1 MSDLGEE
8 ATEHCTDDV
17 EEAEESHD
25 RSMTEESVSEDNQ
38 SDVDSDFD
46 ASRDAVIRKYQQIR
60 EDEFEDLHLPAAA
73 ADEVRQCW
81 QAFLAKFSSA
91 ELAGLAIYDAIFED
105 APSMRPLFKSP
116 RTIFGLTFTNVL
128 SNMFSMSGNPSAL
141 RSSVE
146 TLGFQHLDRD
156 VTTARIAIFAGAILT
171 TVEAELGREF
181 TPEARSGLIAVL
193 NYIGGA
199 IIYCRNELG
208 TRIKTIQRSW
218 KIANHEAMISDAP
231 LPDDEELVEKNTT
244 PQSAAERKRQIT
256 DGTDDTVA
264 SSGEKLDRKALG
276 QLKIDEDDIRN
287 SSELSPR
294 GEVNVPTTFNEMFLF
309 NAAVMGFGE
318 SKWMHI
324 VLERFDAMAT
334 NVANTNRLQEEC
346 DVLSLLLAK
355 HKQGA
360 IVLPQFK
367 AVMLA
372 SLRSM
377 VPKDWDMDHEVAWNW
392 FWENMERML
401 KKMIGVPQNYGKVL
415 KKLLSSLDKETI
427 QRTRQAVFSRFFEL
441 APTAESFMK
450 QSSTRMYYIAD
461 KIMEMT
467 MDIYE
472 STRHVV
478 DDISG
483 LGLRHV
489 GYGVPTEYFPPMV
502 QAYCEAI
509 EKLCPDRFGPEAFQW
524 SLSLITKILT
534 RVILEGSTVV
544 MKAINTNQESAV
556 RQAVAVAP
564 RGRRAMEVLNVAVGT
579 QTISPL
585 YWSIDSGALNC
596 ARAIIEDLL
605 TIRAD
610 RDVYYYGC
618 DALFTRHPEI
628 VHRMC
633 TSAPSLLLPLFDGL
647 VWRSRLTKD
656 GFRRVNLYIKH
667 LVQDAKG
674 LFSPTLHWLVQ
685 YKDPKIMSHIVV
697 SLTTDLIWS
706 RFAAFQFLFG
716 RCYFLMTLCLFF
728 VSQSLMKGKK
738 DSEES
743 LEVNVAR
750 FALRLWLYIPSLSG
764 LFYSLVKDIVTDI
777 AWGRMSRTG
786 CAPIPKTLT
795 SVKQVGR
802 LLLTFV
808 LIGMFVFEPILW
820 CSSTWMN
827 SSQVL
832 IFSTECG
839 MDEVSKVYSAFS
851 AIGMVLFWLLL
862 ADFTVFS
869 MRLSAFSLVC
879 GWVVGEV
886 LLFVLAL
893 LFLILTFA
901 TALSSIRSDL
911 KDYDGVLAWIDV
923 LLEVSLG
930 IFPES
935 EYAVIKDELPKF
947 VSLSL
952 FLALVTIF
960 LLSLLVAQLTES
972 YRTMFADMTGFA
984 RLNRASVVVSV
995 MAEARQARWASFL
1008 RTLNFGERLE
1018 FNEGDVGPAGGVQ
1031 IQEPANEHTVTQ
1043 DSILRY
1049 GGPTAPTVPWPEDD
1063 RNAEVSTDD
1072 KLQHMENR
1080 LERMEKLL
1088 TKLANSKGM
1097 GKTGTRGAGS
1107 VMSSAFVRSG
1117 SEAEVSS

>member
-415 KKLLSSLDKETI
+415 KKLLSSLDEETI

>member
-8 ATEHCTDDV
+8 VTEHCTDDV
-17 EEAEESHD
+17 EEEEESHE
-25 RSMTEESVSEDNQ
+25 RSVTEEESEDNH
-38 SDVDSDFD
+38 SGVDSDGFEY
-46 ASRDAVIRKYQQIR
+46 DAVIRKYQQIHD
-60 EDEFEDLHLPAAA
+60 DEFEDLLLPASA
-73 ADEVRQCW
+73 ADELRQSW

-116 RTIFGLTFTNVL
+116 RTIFALTFTNVL

-141 RSSVE
+141 KSSVE

-181 TPEARSGLIAVL
+181 TNDARSGLIAML

-208 TRIKTIQRSW
+208 MRIKTIQRSW
-218 KIANHEAMISDAP
+218 RIANHEIASSEAS
-231 LPDDEELVEKNTT
+231 LPVDEELVEGNST
-244 PQSAAERKRQIT
+244 PQSADRKRQIT
-256 DGTDDTVA
+256 DGTDDTCA
-264 SSGEKLDRKALG
+264 SSGEKVDKLDRKALG
-276 QLKIDEDDIRN
+276 LKIDEDDIRN
-287 SSELSPR
+287 SSELSAR
-294 GEVNVPTTFNEMFLF
+294 GEVSVPTTFNEMFLF

-324 VLERFDAMAT
+324 VLERFDSMAT

-392 FWENMERML
+392 FWENMERMI
-401 KKMIGVPQNYGKVL
+401 KKMLGVPQNYAKVL
-415 KKLLSSLDKETI
+415 KKLLSSLDEETI

-441 APTAESFMK
+441 TPTAESFMK

-509 EKLCPDRFGPEAFQW
+509 ERLCPDKFGPEAFGW

-564 RGRRAMEVLNVAVGT
+564 RGRRAIEVLNVSVGT

-585 YWSIDSGALNC
+585 YWAIDSGALNC

-633 TSAPSLLLPLFDGL
+633 SSSFAEECAPSLLLPLFDGL

-656 GFRRVNLYIKH
+656 GTRRVNLYIKH
-667 LVQDAKG
+667 LVQ
-674 LFSPTLHWLVQ
+674 
-685 YKDPKIMSHIVV
+685 IMSHIVV
-697 SLTTDLIWS
+697 ALTTDLIWS
-706 RFAAFQFLFG
+706 RFAAQLGVSERMLDVDGMSLDSRFQFLFG
-716 RCYFLMTLCLFF
+716 TLARRCYFLMTLCLFF
-728 VSQSLMKGKK
+728 VSQSLLKGKE
-738 DSEES
+738 DAEET

-750 FALRLWLYIPSLSG
+750 FALRLWLYVPSLSG
-764 LFYSLVKDIVTDI
+764 LFYSLVKDIVTDF
-777 AWGRMSRTG
+777 AWGRMSR
-786 CAPIPKTLT
+786 
-795 SVKQVGR
+795 
-802 LLLTFV
+802 
-808 LIGMFVFEPILW
+808 
-820 CSSTWMN
+820 WMN
-827 SSQVL
+827 SESVM
-832 IFSTECG
+832 IFSTQCG
-839 MDEVSKVYSAFS
+839 VD
-851 AIGMVLFWLLL
+851 
-862 ADFTVFS
+862 
-869 MRLSAFSLVC
+869 
-879 GWVVGEV
+879 
-886 LLFVLAL
+886 
-893 LFLILTFA
+893 
-901 TALSSIRSDL
+901 
-911 KDYDGVLAWIDV
+911 
-923 LLEVSLG
+923 
-930 IFPES
+930 
-935 EYAVIKDELPKF
+935 
-947 VSLSL
+947 
-952 FLALVTIF
+952 
-960 LLSLLVAQLTES
+960 
-972 YRTMFADMTGFA
+972 
-984 RLNRASVVVSV
+984 
-995 MAEARQARWASFL
+995 EARRISACQL
-1008 RTLNFGERLE
+1008 
-1018 FNEGDVGPAGGVQ
+1018 
-1031 IQEPANEHTVTQ
+1031 I
-1043 DSILRY
+1043 Y
-1049 GGPTAPTVPWPEDD
+1049 
-1063 RNAEVSTDD
+1063 
-1072 KLQHMENR
+1072 
-1080 LERMEKLL
+1080 
-1088 TKLANSKGM
+1088 
-1097 GKTGTRGAGS
+1097 
-1107 VMSSAFVRSG
+1107 SSG
-1117 SEAEVSS
+1117 

>member
-181 TPEARSGLIAVL
+181 TPEARSGLIAGL

>member
-8 ATEHCTDDV
+8 VTEHCTDDV
-17 EEAEESHD
+17 EEEEESHE
-25 RSMTEESVSEDNQ
+25 RSVTEEESEDNH
-38 SDVDSDFD
+38 SGVDSDGFEY
-46 ASRDAVIRKYQQIR
+46 DAVIRKYQQIHD
-60 EDEFEDLHLPAAA
+60 DEFEDLLLPASA
-73 ADEVRQCW
+73 ADELRQSW

-116 RTIFGLTFTNVL
+116 RTIFALTFTNVL

-141 RSSVE
+141 KSSVE

-181 TPEARSGLIAVL
+181 TNDARSGLIAML

-208 TRIKTIQRSW
+208 MRIKTIQRSW
-218 KIANHEAMISDAP
+218 RIANHEIASSEAS
-231 LPDDEELVEKNTT
+231 LPVDDELVEGNST
-244 PQSAAERKRQIT
+244 PQSADRKRQIT
-256 DGTDDTVA
+256 DGTDDTCA
-264 SSGEKLDRKALG
+264 SSGEKVDKLDRKALG
-276 QLKIDEDDIRN
+276 LKIDEDDIRN
-287 SSELSPR
+287 SSELSAR
-294 GEVNVPTTFNEMFLF
+294 GEVSVPTTFNEMFLF

-324 VLERFDAMAT
+324 VLERFDSMAT

-392 FWENMERML
+392 FWENMERMI
-401 KKMIGVPQNYGKVL
+401 KKMLGVPQNYAKVL
-415 KKLLSSLDKETI
+415 KKLLSSLDEETI

-441 APTAESFMK
+441 TPTAESFMK

-509 EKLCPDRFGPEAFQW
+509 ERLCPDKFGPEAFGW

-564 RGRRAMEVLNVAVGT
+564 RGRRAIEVLNVSVGT

-585 YWSIDSGALNC
+585 YWAIDSGALNC

-633 TSAPSLLLPLFDGL
+633 SSAPSLLLPLFDGL
-647 VWRSRLTKD
+647 IWRSRLTKD
-656 GFRRVNLYIKH
+656 GTRRVNLYIKH

-674 LFSPTLHWLVQ
+674 SFSKTLQWLVQ

-697 SLTTDLIWS
+697 ALTTDLIWS

-728 VSQSLMKGKK
+728 ASQSLLKGKE
-738 DSEES
+738 DAEET

-750 FALRLWLYIPSLSG
+750 FALRLWLYVPSLSG
-764 LFYSLVKDIVTDI
+764 LFYSLVKDIVTDF

-786 CAPIPKTLT
+786 CVPIPKTLT
-795 SVKQVGR
+795 SAKQVGR
-802 LLLTFV
+802 VMLTFV
-808 LIGMFVFEPILW
+808 LIGMFAFEPILW

-827 SSQVL
+827 SESVM
-832 IFSTECG
+832 IFSTQCG
-839 MDEVSKVYSAFS
+839 VDEVSQIYSAFS
-851 AIGMVLFWLLL
+851 ATGMVLFWLLL
-862 ADFTVFS
+862 TDFSVFS

-879 GWVVGEV
+879 AWVVSEV
-886 LLFVLAL
+886 LLFFLAL
-893 LFLILTFA
+893 LFLVLTFA
-901 TALSSIRSDL
+901 TALSAIRSDL
-911 KDYDGVLAWIDV
+911 KDYNDVLTWMGVL
-923 LLEVSLG
+923 LQVSLG
-930 IFPES
+930 IFPEA
-935 EYAVIKDELPKF
+935 ELAVIKDELPKF
-947 VSLSL
+947 VSVAA
-952 FLALVTIF
+952 FLALVSIF
-960 LLSLLVAQLTES
+960 LLSLLVAQLSES

-984 RLNRASVVVSV
+984 RLNRASMVVTVV
-995 MAEARQARWASFL
+995 AESRHAHWAFFL

-1031 IQEPANEHTVTQ
+1031 IQEPENENTVTQ

-1063 RNAEVSTDD
+1063 RNVEVSTDE
-1072 KLQHMENR
+1072 KLQHVESR

-1088 TKLANSKGM
+1088 TKLAAAKGIA
-1097 GKTGTRGAGS
+1097 KNGS
-1107 VMSSAFVRSG
+1107 GSRAASSAFARSVG
-1117 SEAEVSS
+1117 SDHSS

>member
-231 LPDDEELVEKNTT
+231 LPDDEELVEENTT

-318 SKWMHI
+318 SKWMHT

-415 KKLLSSLDKETI
+415 KKLLSSLDEETI

-839 MDEVSKVYSAFS
+839 IDEVSKVYSAFS

-1107 VMSSAFVRSG
+1107 
-1117 SEAEVSS
+1117 EVSS

>member
-1 MSDLGEE
+1 MLWHDGWSSLEYVSFLDL
-8 ATEHCTDDV
+8 
-17 EEAEESHD
+17 
-25 RSMTEESVSEDNQ
+25 N
-38 SDVDSDFD
+38 
-46 ASRDAVIRKYQQIR
+46 AV
-60 EDEFEDLHLPAAA
+60 
-73 ADEVRQCW
+73 
-81 QAFLAKFSSA
+81 AFIMI
-91 ELAGLAIYDAIFED
+91 GLGFG
-105 APSMRPLFKSP
+105 APSSLTLFQYGEDWQVELRRRFRSAKTSP
-116 RTIFGLTFTNVL
+116 WQVCLVFWRCAIEL
-128 SNMFSMSGNPSAL
+128 SAL
-141 RSSVE
+141 
-146 TLGFQHLDRD
+146 
-156 VTTARIAIFAGAILT
+156 
-171 TVEAELGREF
+171 
-181 TPEARSGLIAVL
+181 
-193 NYIGGA
+193 
-199 IIYCRNELG
+199 
-208 TRIKTIQRSW
+208 
-218 KIANHEAMISDAP
+218 
-231 LPDDEELVEKNTT
+231 
-244 PQSAAERKRQIT
+244 ER
-256 DGTDDTVA
+256 
-264 SSGEKLDRKALG
+264 
-276 QLKIDEDDIRN
+276 
-287 SSELSPR
+287 
-294 GEVNVPTTFNEMFLF
+294 
-309 NAAVMGFGE
+309 
-318 SKWMHI
+318 
-324 VLERFDAMAT
+324 
-334 NVANTNRLQEEC
+334 
-346 DVLSLLLAK
+346 
-355 HKQGA
+355 
-360 IVLPQFK
+360 
-367 AVMLA
+367 
-372 SLRSM
+372 
-377 VPKDWDMDHEVAWNW
+377 
-392 FWENMERML
+392 
-401 KKMIGVPQNYGKVL
+401 
-415 KKLLSSLDKETI
+415 
-427 QRTRQAVFSRFFEL
+427 
-441 APTAESFMK
+441 K

-1031 IQEPANEHTVTQ
+1031 IQEPAQLGEA
-1043 DSILRY
+1043 R
-1049 GGPTAPTVPWPEDD
+1049 DD